1 MPRDNATVV
10 VTVDVSTSMEATDV
24 EPNRLDAAA
33 RAATRFV
40 EGLPDGFNVG
50 IVTFSGRTAVR
61 AAPTADRATA
71 MAALQDLELAGRT
84 AIGEGVFTSLD
95 AIRTTARVAGQ
106 EEVPA
111 HIVLLS
117 DGTNTTGRT
126 PDEAAAAAEA
136 VGIPVSTIA
145 YGTPEGVIESQGRI
159 IGVPVD
165 EETLAELAEDSD
177 GHAYTA
183 QSSDELNEVYDDIQ
197 SSIGW
202 RTETREVTPYVAAV
216 ALLTRPPRRRPVPAL
231 VQPTAMTGPDRSPDR
246 AGPSMDTTPRWPGLG
261 TPAGPDFLDPPPA
274 PPATPHPDGARPMPV
289 APPAPIGTSA
299 PPGPPLPPIRPIG
312 APDREPRA
320 GRWVALALVA
330 ALVGGVAG
338 VAGAHWWGPDPV
350 SEVDPGRPGAAH
362 TGSQRHRGDAP
373 PAACCPAWCRCAATA
388 APGRAS
394 SSTATATS

>member
-1 MPRDNATVV
+1 MTFISPWFLLLLVPVVLLAFAYLVQHRRRSAYAVRFASLPMLARLIPRRPGWRRHLPAALMLIAFLLLALAVARPEMEVRVPRDNATVV

-145 YGTPEGVIESQGRI
+145 YGTPEGVIENQGRI

-216 ALLTRPPRRRPVPAL
+216 ALLT
-231 VQPTAMTGPDRSPDR
+231 
-246 AGPSMDTTPRWPGLG
+246 GL
-261 TPAGPDFLDPPPA
+261 
-274 PPATPHPDGARPMPV
+274 
-289 APPAPIGTSA
+289 
-299 PPGPPLPPIRPIG
+299 
-312 APDREPRA
+312 
-320 GRWVALALVA
+320 LAA
-330 ALVGGVAG
+330 ALSLR
-338 VAGAHWWGPDPV
+338 WFNRLP
-350 SEVDPGRPGAAH
+350 
-362 TGSQRHRGDAP
+362 
-373 PAACCPAWCRCAATA
+373 
-388 APGRAS
+388 
-394 SSTATATS
+394 